1 MIPLK
6 ILENKTISDVP
17 GFKAVGIHSGVKKNG
32 NNDLCVIYSEKPA
45 VAAAVFTKNKV
56 KAAPVLVSMEHIKSE
71 NIQAIVANSGNANA
85 CTGSK
90 GFDNAVTMTNI
101 TAEALGL
108 SAKEVMV
115 ASTGIIGFPMPIDKI
130 TSGIET
136 ACKQLSKIGGE
147 SAAKAIATTDTFT
160 KKITVEIT
168 IEDKPIYISGI
179 AKGSGMIHPNM
190 GTMLSFITTNINI
203 SKSLLQF
210 VLKSSIENT
219 YNMVSVDGDTSTNDT
234 VIVMAN
240 GQAENTFLYAMN
252 GHYMQFKE
260 ALDFVNK
267 ELAKMIAKDGEGA
280 TKLIETDVIH
290 AKTIA
295 DAKLCAKS
303 VIGSSLVK
311 SALFGSDA
319 NWGRILCAI
328 GYADGNFMPEKVDI
342 SFKNDVGII
351 QVAKNGMGIPF
362 DEPLAKSILEQEY
375 VNILIDLKD
384 GEHSATAWGCDLSY
398 DYVKINGDYRS

>member
-1 MIPLK
+1 MK